1 MTYKYKSKELGELD
15 DTLKGNFPVDFDLLF
30 DIMYQQSP
38 TYQPE
43 MEKLKKNWLISLISQ
58 IDGVTVEEKGG
69 NIYCTKGEA
78 EYYPTVVAHYD
89 TAQDYHVGMRIFK
102 TDKWIFGFDD
112 FRGEQCGLGLDDSV
126 GVCFAIQMLKM
137 MPVCKVFLP
146 YGEERGL
153 VGTNCCDMSFFD
165 NSLVVTQLDRRSY
178 TTDFIQYTNGYQVWN
193 PEHLTLIEPLMDKY
207 GYKPASGTATDVG
220 GLRRRG
226 LKVSSHNLS
235 CGYFNEHGDTE
246 VASVNL
252 MINAFSFAY
261 EMLTMLAERNIPL
274 EFPLPSFD
282 LPKHSGKK
290 SYSSESHLGL
300 GAKQISMWDS
310 YDDYYY
316 DQVKGDFVKTEDKT
330 KDPFYWEDDGKT
342 SKDVKSVEDD
352 MDDLA
357 AYEMY
362 NEWVM
367 SVYPEMSLPECRK
380 ELTHLSHY
388 YCADGVD
395 FKVKDLS
402 STTVDESLMDEGMCP
417 ICLGHAIQITND
429 LLLESSCSDC
439 ESIFNI
445 PKDMV
450 ESYEYDFHQVWLG
463 KKDFLEIRGLA

>member
-1 MTYKYKSKELGELD
+1 
-15 DTLKGNFPVDFDLLF
+15 
-30 DIMYQQSP
+30 
-38 TYQPE
+38 
-43 MEKLKKNWLISLISQ
+43 
-58 IDGVTVEEKGG
+58 
-69 NIYCTKGEA
+69 
-78 EYYPTVVAHYD
+78 
-89 TAQDYHVGMRIFK
+89 
-102 TDKWIFGFDD
+102 
-112 FRGEQCGLGLDDSV
+112 
-126 GVCFAIQMLKM
+126 
-137 MPVCKVFLP
+137 
-146 YGEERGL
+146 
-153 VGTNCCDMSFFD
+153 
-165 NSLVVTQLDRRSY
+165 
-178 TTDFIQYTNGYQVWN
+178 
-193 PEHLTLIEPLMDKY
+193 
-207 GYKPASGTATDVG
+207 
-220 GLRRRG
+220 
-226 LKVSSHNLS
+226 
-235 CGYFNEHGDTE
+235 
-246 VASVNL
+246 

-290 SYSSESHLGL
+290 SHSSESHLGL
-300 GAKQISMWDS
+300 GAKQISMWDV

-316 DQVKGDFVKTEDKT
+316 DQVKGDFVKIEDKT

-342 SKDVKSVEDD
+342 SKDIKSVEDD

-357 AYEMY
+357 AYEAY

-367 SVYPEMSLPECRK
+367 SVYPEMSLPAHRK

-402 STTVDESLMDEGMCP
+402 STTVDEALMDEGVCP
-417 ICLGHAIQITND
+417 ICLGHAIHITND
-429 LLLESSCSDC
+429 LLLETSCSDC